1 MKATTAIGVFFVV
14 FAVTV
19 LATRSTDAQIKQ
31 YRLSPNASLSQTVG
45 LTDIALTYSRPGVK
59 GREIWGK
66 LVPYDKVW
74 RAGANE
80 ATNITFSDDVIVGGK
95 QVKAGSYSFFV
106 TPRQGDWTVILNS
119 DKQWGAF
126 RYDSTKD
133 VVKYQVKPETAPME
147 ERLSYTFTD
156 PTPTSVKLV
165 LRWEKV
171 SIAMLIDIPTDANL
185 MRAVKTAVAS
195 TWQEYRDH
203 ALFCLDSKTNWDK
216 GMESVE
222 KSIGINENA
231 NNLRV
236 KAELLAQA
244 GKSKEAIEVGMKA
257 ITVGKAANPNFD
269 PSEIEALLAVWKKK

>member
-1 MKATTAIGVFFVV
+1 MKVTTAICGLFIAL
-14 FAVTV
+14 AVTLPV
-19 LATRSTDAQIKQ
+19 TQDVDAQIKP
-31 YRLSPNASLSQTVG
+31 YRLSPNASVSQTVG
-45 LTDIALTYSRPGVK
+45 LTDIVVTYSRPGVK

-66 LVPYDKVW
+66 LLPYDKVW
-74 RAGANE
+74 RAGAND
-80 ATNITFSDDVIVGGK
+80 ATNITFSDDVTIAGK
-95 QVKAGSYSFFV
+95 PVKAGSYSFFV
-106 TPRQGDWTVILNS
+106 TPHQGDWTVILNS
-119 DKQWGAF
+119 EKQWGAF

-133 VVKYQVKPETAPME
+133 ILKYQVKPETAPLE
-147 ERLSYTFTD
+147 ERLSYSFTD
-156 PTPTSVKLV
+156 LTPTSVKLV

-171 SIAMLIDIPTDANL
+171 SIAVPIEIATDANL

-203 ALFCLDSKTNWDK
+203 ALFCLDSKSNWDK

-244 GKSKEAIEVGMKA
+244 GKSKEAIEVGTKA

>member
-1 MKATTAIGVFFVV
+1 MKVTTAICGFVIAL
-14 FAVTV
+14 AVTLLV
-19 LATRSTDAQIKQ
+19 ARSADAQIKP
-31 YRLSPNASLSQTVG
+31 YRLSPNASVSQTVG
-45 LTDIALTYSRPGVK
+45 LTDIVVTYSRPGVK

-66 LVPYDKVW
+66 LLPYDKVW
-74 RAGANE
+74 RAGAND
-80 ATNITFSDDVIVGGK
+80 ATNITFSDDVTIAGK
-95 QVKAGSYSFFV
+95 PVKAGSYSFFV
-106 TPRQGDWTVILNS
+106 TPHQGDWTVILNS
-119 DKQWGAF
+119 EKQWGAF

-133 VVKYQVKPETAPME
+133 ILKYQVKPETAPLE
-147 ERLSYTFTD
+147 ERLSYSFTD
-156 PTPTSVKLV
+156 LTPTSVKLV

-171 SIAMLIDIPTDANL
+171 SIAVPIEIATDANL

-203 ALFCLDSKTNWDK
+203 ALFCLDSKSNWDK

-244 GKSKEAIEVGMKA
+244 GKSKEAIEVGTKA

>member
-1 MKATTAIGVFFVV
+1 MKATTAVCGFFIAL
-14 FAVTV
+14 AVTLLV
-19 LATRSTDAQIKQ
+19 TQSADAQIKQ
-31 YRLSPNASLSQTVG
+31 YRLSPNASVSQTVG
-45 LTDIALTYSRPGVK
+45 LTDIAVTYSRPGVK

-66 LVPYDKVW
+66 LLPYDKVW

-80 ATNITFSDDVIVGGK
+80 ATNITFSDDVVVGGK
-95 QVKAGSYSFFV
+95 QIKAGSYSFFV
-106 TPRQGDWTVILNS
+106 TPHQGDWTIILNS

-133 VVKYQVKPETAPME
+133 VLKYQVKPEAAPME
-147 ERLSYTFTD
+147 ERLSYSFAD
-156 PTPTSVKLV
+156 LTPTFVKIV
-165 LRWEKV
+165 MRWEKI
-171 SIAMLIDIPTDANL
+171 SIALPVEVSTDANI
-185 MRAVKTAVAS
+185 MRAAKTAVAS

-222 KSIGINENA
+222 KSISINENA

-244 GKSKEAIEVGMKA
+244 GKSKEAIEVGTKA

-269 PSEIEALLAVWKKK
+269 PSEIEALLNAWKKK